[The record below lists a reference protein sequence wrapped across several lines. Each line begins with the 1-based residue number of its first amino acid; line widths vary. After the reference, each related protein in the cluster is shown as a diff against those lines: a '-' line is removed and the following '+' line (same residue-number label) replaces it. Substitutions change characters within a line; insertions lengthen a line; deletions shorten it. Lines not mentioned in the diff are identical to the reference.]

1 MHSSI
6 RISACTAALVLAAA
20 VASPASAQTKFRYG
34 HMNPPSSVAGLQAD
48 LLAKTVAEKTKGAVQ
63 VQVYPASQLGGL
75 QEQAEGVSS
84 GTMHLHHNT
93 MAGIGS
99 LYEQFAVLDTPYLYK
114 DVAHLMRVCD
124 PKSPVMQKLNEGL
137 IKARGVRVY
146 YTFYFG
152 TRQLTASREIKS
164 PKDLS
169 GLKIRAIPFPIYMAT
184 VKGLGAVPTPIDF
197 AEVPTAL
204 ATKTVAGQENPVDT
218 IWAAKLYESQSHLMQ
233 TGHIMGAEIVV
244 VNEKAWQALKPEVRK
259 QMEEAAAEVAKK
271 ATQMTIDKEAEQTKL
286 LQEKG
291 MKVVGPKEGLD
302 LAAFK
307 ASVNEEIAK
316 QFEAKYGDMY
326 KQIRAIQ

>member
-1 MHSSI
+1 MT
-6 RISACTAALVLAAA
+6 RMLRVLAATAGMA
-20 VASPASAQTKFRYG
+20 VVLSASAASAQTFRYG
-34 HMNPPSSVAGLQAD
+34 HMNPPASVAGMQAD
-48 LLAKTVAEKTKGAVQ
+48 MLAKAIAEKTKGAVK

-84 GTMHLHHNT
+84 GSIHLHHNT

-99 LYEQFAVLDTPYLYK
+99 LYEQFGVLDTPYLYK

-124 PKSPVMQKLNEGL
+124 PKSPVMQKLNDGL
-137 IKARGVRVY
+137 VKARGVRVF

-164 PKDLS
+164 PQDLS

-244 VNEKAWQALKPEVRK
+244 INEKAWKGLSPEVQK
-259 QMEEAAAEVAKK
+259 QVMEAADETSKK
-271 ATQMTIDKEAEQTKL
+271 ATQLTIDKEAEQTKL
-286 LQEKG
+286 LQDKG

-307 ASVNEEIAK
+307 KSVTEEIAK
-316 QFEAKYGDMY
+316 QFETKYGDLY
-326 KQIRAIQ
+326 KEIRAIQ